1 MRVVATFVILQL
13 LGSRAACLYNEGRF
27 DLIITQG
34 TKKKKKIDNPS
45 IIREK
50 QNERATKKGKIIT
63 G

>member
-13 LGSRAACLYNEGRF
+13 LGSRAACFYNEGRF

-34 TKKKKKIDNPS
+34 TKKNVDNPS

-50 QNERATKKGKIIT
+50 QNERATKKGKITT